1 MKEFS
6 LAFAPLAPLW
16 LIGLFAVVAAALVG
30 VALVLRR
37 RGAILRA
44 LVFVALI
51 GALANP
57 SLVAERREPLR
68 DVVAVVLDRSAS
80 QNFGDRRAQT
90 EAARIALDQALKG
103 LDNVEVR
110 NIAAGAGGGCQS
122 DCQQGAG
129 AVGGCQSG
137 CQEGAGAVGGCQ
149 SDCQEGASA
158 SESEGG
164 DGTRLFSALNAGLA
178 DIAPERLGA
187 VIMVTD
193 GQVHDIPP
201 SLAAAGFK
209 APLHALITGHAEKR
223 DRRMVMVEAPR
234 FGLIGKDITFAVK
247 VEETNGP
254 GDPVPVTVRRD
265 GEIVTRVLAR
275 PGEPVKIPLR
285 LNHGG
290 KNVLEFDAEPLP
302 GELTEINNKAVATV
316 EGIRDHL
323 KVLLVSGEPNPGE
336 RAWRN
341 LLKSDP
347 NVELVHFTILRP
359 PEKQDGTPLRELA
372 LIAFPT
378 AELFGRKIVDFDL
391 IVFDRYSNMGLLPPA
406 YFDNIVRYVR
416 DGGAFAIV
424 AGPNFAEADGLY
436 YTPIGKVV
444 PARPTGDVSEGPF
457 RAALSDIGARHPVTR
472 DLPGGQSKP
481 PAWSEW
487 FRQEKATL
495 ERGAP
500 VLSGVDGAPLLVLS
514 REGKGRVALLLTDQ
528 SWLWARGFEG
538 GGPYVD
544 LMRRM
549 AHWLMK
555 EPELEEEA
563 LRATARGRDLTVER
577 QTLGDKSGPVHLVA
591 PSGKAQDVAL
601 SQVAPGLFRA
611 QVKAEEFG
619 LYRASQGDLKALV
632 NVGPENPL
640 EYREVVSTT
649 EKLRPLAEASGGSVR
664 RIGADGTSAI
674 AMPRIV
680 AMGDSPVYAGSDYI
694 GVRRTEASMAR
705 GLKLTPL
712 AVGWFGLLVLLGALV
727 TAWAWEGR
735 RAKSNA

>member
-1 MKEFS
+1 MREFS

-16 LIGLFAVVAAALVG
+16 LIGLFAVVAVALVIA
-30 VALVLRR
+30 ALVLRR
-37 RGAILRA
+37 RGAVLRA
-44 LVFVALI
+44 VVFTALL

-57 SLVAERREPLR
+57 SLVEERRDPLR

-80 QNFGDRRAQT
+80 QDFGDRRAQT
-90 EAARIALDQALKG
+90 EAARVALDTALKG

-110 NIAAGAGGGCQS
+110 TIDAGA
-122 DCQQGAG
+122 DAG
-129 AVGGCQSG
+129 
-137 CQEGAGAVGGCQ
+137 
-149 SDCQEGASA
+149 
-158 SESEGG
+158 ESEGG

-178 DIAPERLGA
+178 DVAGERLGA

-193 GQVHDIPP
+193 GQVHDIPA
-201 SLAAAGFK
+201 SLAAAGLK
-209 APLHALITGHAEKR
+209 APLHALITGNAAER
-223 DRRMVMVEAPR
+223 DRRIVLVEAPR
-234 FGLIGKDITFAVK
+234 FGLIGKDIVFTVK
-247 VEETNGP
+247 AEETNGP
-254 GDPVPVTVRRD
+254 GDPIPVTVRRD
-265 GEIVTRVLAR
+265 GEVVTRVLAR

-285 LNHGG
+285 LSHGG
-290 KNVLEFDAEPLP
+290 KSVLEFDAEPMD
-302 GELTEINNKAVATV
+302 GELTTINNKAVATV

-341 LLKSDP
+341 LLKSDA

-359 PEKQDGTPLRELA
+359 PEKQDGTPIRELA

-378 AELFGRKIVDFDL
+378 AELFGKKIVDFDL

-416 DGGAFAIV
+416 DGGALAIV

-444 PARPTGDVSEGPF
+444 PARPTGEVSEGPF
-457 RAALSDIGARHPVTR
+457 RASLSSIGERHPVTR
-472 DLPGGQSKP
+472 DLPGSQSKP
-481 PAWSEW
+481 PNWSEW
-487 FRQEKATL
+487 FRQEQATAL
-495 ERGAP
+495 RGAS
-500 VLSGVDGAPLLVLS
+500 VLSGAKDAPLLVLS

-528 SWLWARGFEG
+528 SWLWARGYEG

-563 LRATARGRDLTVER
+563 LRATAHGRELTIER
-577 QTLGDKSGPVHLVA
+577 QTLGDKAAPAVLTS
-591 PSGKAQDVAL
+591 PSGKTRDITLAPAG
-601 SQVAPGLFRA
+601 PGLFRA
-611 QVKAEEFG
+611 TVKAEELG
-619 LYRASQGDLKALV
+619 LYRANEGDLTALV

-640 EYREVVSTT
+640 EYRDVVSTT

-664 RIGADGTSAI
+664 RIGAPGTSAI
-674 AMPRIV
+674 TMPRLV

-694 GVRRTEASMAR
+694 GIRRTEASVAR
-705 GLKLTPL
+705 GVKLTPL
-712 AVGWFGLLVLLGALV
+712 AIGWFGLLVLLGALLA
-727 TAWAWEGR
+727 AWAWEGR
-735 RAKSNA
+735 RTRGSASS

>member
-1 MKEFS
+1 LKEFS

-16 LIGLFAVVAAALVG
+16 LIGLFAVLAAALV
-30 VALVLRR
+30 VAALVLRR
-37 RGAILRA
+37 RGAIFRA
-44 LVFVALI
+44 LAFVALL
-51 GALANP
+51 GGLANP
-57 SLVAERREPLR
+57 SLVEERRDPLH

-90 EAARIALDQALKG
+90 EAARVALGQALKG

-110 NIAAGAGGGCQS
+110 VIDAGGESS
-122 DCQQGAG
+122 DA
-129 AVGGCQSG
+129 
-137 CQEGAGAVGGCQ
+137 
-149 SDCQEGASA
+149 
-158 SESEGG
+158 EGG

-178 DIAPERLGA
+178 DVASERLGA
-187 VIMVTD
+187 VVMVTD

-201 SLAAAGFK
+201 SLAAANLK
-209 APLHALITGHAEKR
+209 APLHVLVTGNAEER
-223 DRRMVMVEAPR
+223 DRRVALVEAPR
-234 FGLIGKDITFAVK
+234 FGLIGKDIVFTVK

-265 GEIVTRVLAR
+265 GEVVTRVLAR

-290 KNVLEFDAEPLP
+290 KNVLEFDAEPMA
-302 GELTEINNKAVATV
+302 GELTEINNKAVAMV

-341 LLKSDP
+341 LLKSDA

-359 PEKQDGTPLRELA
+359 PEKQDGTPIRELA

-416 DGGAFAIV
+416 DGGAMAIV
-424 AGPNFAEADGLY
+424 AGPNFAEPDGLY

-444 PARPTGDVSEGPF
+444 PARPTGEVSEKPF
-457 RAALSDIGARHPVTR
+457 RAALSEIGARHPVTR
-472 DLPGGQSKP
+472 DLPGSQSKP

-487 FRQEKATL
+487 FRQELATPQ
-495 ERGAP
+495 RGAS
-500 VLSGVDGAPLLVLS
+500 VLSGANGAPLLVLS
-514 REGKGRVALLLTDQ
+514 REGKGRVGLLLTDQ
-528 SWLWARGFEG
+528 SWLWSRGYEG

-563 LRATARGRDLTVER
+563 LRATARGRELTIER
-577 QTLGDKSGPVHLVA
+577 QTLGDRVGPVRLAA
-591 PSGKAQDVAL
+591 PSGKAQEIAPAPVG
-601 SQVAPGLFRA
+601 PGLFRA
-611 QVKAEEFG
+611 TVKADELG
-619 LYRASQGDLKALV
+619 LYRATQGDLTALV

-640 EYREVVSTT
+640 EYRDVVSTT
-649 EKLRPLAEASGGSVR
+649 EKLRSLAEAGGGSVR
-664 RIGADGTSAI
+664 RIGSPGTDAI
-674 AMPRIV
+674 AMPRVV

-694 GVRRTEASMAR
+694 GVRRTGASVAR
-705 GLKLTPL
+705 GVKLTPL
-712 AVGWFGLLVLLGALV
+712 AVGWIGLFVLLGALLA
-727 TAWAWEGR
+727 AWLWEGR
-735 RAKSNA
+735 RRGAARSP